1 MQVWK
6 NSFSHLELTNSYS
19 LFRSQSFVLDYK
31 PFLISLYTL
40 NWQLMSVLF
49 VSSHAPCSA
58 DFSLWVFN
66 SVNFGSIPSS
76 SIFCLFLLQ
85 FRAYSFLFN
94 LGPFLSWSNKFLFL
108 PYITWKCPYRHI
120 RISPIFSPD
129 KLQFNTWVGNEILN
143 KMAVHEKPYTG
154 NNNIKQLTLGKSAMP
169 TIVVNRGLCCTITWK
184 ALNQQW

>member
-1 MQVWK
+1 MKCHDRTYIVKKQLLCQKYDQAFNDVASIFVK
-6 NSFSHLELTNSYS
+6 HCESENNSFSHLELTNSYC

-94 LGPFLSWSNKFLFL
+94 LGPFLSWSNKGLFL

-120 RISPIFSPD
+120 RISTIFSPD

-143 KMAVHEKPYTG
+143 QMAIHEKPYTG
-154 NNNIKQLTLGKSAMP
+154 K
-169 TIVVNRGLCCTITWK
+169 
-184 ALNQQW
+184 